1 MVQSFFHGSTWNDPL
16 CQGHCV
22 YFATLITSIHYSEQS
37 VVDSRKFEG
46 YCVLFKESNCS
57 PALTKVPIYSTKVVA
72 VIFLCS
78 HPILSWSLNKKWSF
92 PLRIS
97 SVDVTKS
104 AVSCAN
110 FIFCAVGKRVK
121 LTNSILLI
129 RTWNDSQYLLWKFYS
144 LSSENNQGQGLR
156 SRTFCGWGRC
166 NEFCRNSRPAV
177 VDESSV

>member
-1 MVQSFFHGSTWNDPL
+1 MVLSLFHGSTWNDPL

-22 YFATLITSIHYSEQS
+22 YFATLITSIHYSKQS

-46 YCVLFKESNCS
+46 YCVLFEESNCS
-57 PALTKVPIYSTKVVA
+57 PALTKVPIYSIEVVA
-72 VIFLCS
+72 LIFLCS

-97 SVDVTKS
+97 SVDVNKS
-104 AVSCAN
+104 ALSCAN

-129 RTWNDSQYLLWKFYS
+129 RTWKIHSIC
-144 LSSENNQGQGLR
+144 SENFIVYHQRITKVKGWGQGR
-156 SRTFCGWGRC
+156 FVA
-166 NEFCRNSRPAV
+166 E
-177 VDESSV
+177 VDATNFAEIVDQR

>member
-1 MVQSFFHGSTWNDPL
+1 MVLSFFHGSTWNDPL

-121 LTNSILLI
+121 LTNSILLT

-156 SRTFCGWGRC
+156 SRTFCGWGRRS
-166 NEFCRNSRPAV
+166 E
-177 VDESSV
+177 